1 MRLALATLILV
12 PVGLAA
18 QQPTTLTLQDAI
30 SIAQRQSPNAQM
42 ARSTRDA
49 MRARDRAF
57 NGRLLPQVSLS
68 GSAADLNRGIISVVQ
83 PDGSTLFV
91 SQAQN
96 QSSLGLSI
104 AQKIPLT
111 GGTLSISSALAR
123 IDRFSDQR
131 NGVVPAPGDP
141 PSSTYSKSWNST
153 PVTIGLQ
160 QDLFRPRTLV
170 WDEKVQ
176 SLSSS
181 VAERMYLEA
190 REDVAG
196 IAAAAFFDLY
206 AAQRTYENSLANVG
220 VNDTLYT
227 LNKGRFEVGKIGEN
241 ELLKSELA
249 LLRSRAALDDAKLA
263 RDRAEAAL
271 RRTIDFPENQQFT
284 IVAPDSIPTI
294 AADPEVAVKMALKN
308 SSVTEQSELD
318 NVQVKRQTTEAK
330 LNNRFNA
337 SINAAVGFNQTA
349 SILGD
354 AYQSPL
360 GSQRLRVGVTMPML
374 QWGAGRADL
383 EAAKANEIRTA
394 ANNKSRRDAL
404 VEDARFSVLELEKAQ
419 RNVVI
424 SAKADTVA
432 AKQFEVARNR
442 YTIGKIAMLDLFSA
456 QQEKD
461 NAVIARV
468 QALRG
473 YWTAFY
479 HLRRVTLYDFAMKQ
493 EMSDAR

>member
-30 SIAQRQSPNAQM
+30 SIAQRQSPNAQV

-49 MRARDRAF
+49 ARARDRAF
-57 NGRLLPQVSLS
+57 NARLLPQVSVS
-68 GSAADLNRGIISVVQ
+68 GSAADYNRGIISVV
-83 PDGSTLFV
+83 DTAGRTRFV
-91 SQAQN
+91 PQSQN
-96 QSSLGLSI
+96 RSSLGLSI

-111 GGTLSISSALAR
+111 GGTLSIGSALTR
-123 IDRFSDQR
+123 IDQFSDQTAS
-131 NGVVPAPGDP
+131 VTVPGASG
-141 PSSTYSKSWNST
+141 YSKSWTST
-153 PVTIGLQ
+153 PITIGLQ

-196 IAAAAFFDLY
+196 NAAAAFFDLY
-206 AAQRTYENSLANVG
+206 AAQSTYDNSLANVG

-227 LNKGRFEVGKIGEN
+227 LNQGRFEVGKIGEN

-294 AADPEVAVKMALKN
+294 TADPEVAVKMALKN
-308 SSVTEQSELD
+308 SSVTEQAELD
-318 NVQVKRQTTEAK
+318 NVQTKRRTTEAK

-337 SINAAVGFNQTA
+337 MINATVGFNQTA
-349 SILGD
+349 SVLD
-354 AYQSPL
+354 EAYQSPL
-360 GSQRLRVGVTMPML
+360 GTQRLSVGVTMPML
-374 QWGAGRADL
+374 QWGAGRADR
-383 EAAKANEIRTA
+383 EEAKANEIRTA
-394 ANNKSRRDAL
+394 ANNKTRRDAL

-419 RNVVI
+419 RNVII

-461 NAVIARV
+461 AAVIARV

-473 YWTAFY
+473 YWAAFY
-479 HLRRVTLYDFAMKQ
+479 HLRRVTLYDFATKQ